1 MTFRS
6 KCNQFLKNGENI
18 NLKNADVDAANY
30 VYCNSF
36 NASTNLF
43 LNGVVDSSIKCV
55 IVGTLTPEEGR
66 NNGYF
71 YSSPKNVTMKI
82 LDNYFKSNFCKFADF
97 AQKLNNN
104 KKDKNIIDAIKDE
117 LTHNKIAFLDVIKD
131 AIASKKSASDKEI
144 KEFNLDTTS
153 FAKIDD
159 DMLFICNS
167 RNSEYALFVILQTLI
182 KSQDIKITNINEFEQ
197 WKNYFDSKQK
207 VEQKYP
213 VSINLKNNLGKSYK
227 YIIYYAPQY
236 NYRLTSDKRQSM
248 WNTVF
253 EYIFN

>member
-1 MTFRS
+1 MAFKS

-18 NLKNADVDAANY
+18 NLKNANFDNSNF

-43 LNGVVDSSIKCV
+43 LNGVLDSSIKCV

-71 YSSPKNVTMKI
+71 YTSPKNVTMKI
-82 LDNYFKSNFCKFADF
+82 LDTYFNSNSYRLVDL

-104 KKDKNIIDAIKDE
+104 KKDKNIINEIKKE
-117 LTHNKIAFLDVIKD
+117 LSQNKITFLDVIKD

-144 KEFNLDTTS
+144 KEFNLDITS

-159 DMLFICNS
+159 DMSFICNS
-167 RNSEYALFVILQTLI
+167 RNSEYALLVILQTL
-182 KSQDIKITNINEFEQ
+182 KNQNIKITNINEFMQ
-197 WKNYFDSKQK
+197 WKNYLDSKQK
-207 VEQKYP
+207 IAQKYP
-213 VSINLKNNLGKSYK
+213 VIINLENNLGKFYK

-236 NYRLTSDKRQSM
+236 NYRLTSDERQYM
-248 WNTVF
+248 WNSVF
-253 EYIFN
+253 KDIF